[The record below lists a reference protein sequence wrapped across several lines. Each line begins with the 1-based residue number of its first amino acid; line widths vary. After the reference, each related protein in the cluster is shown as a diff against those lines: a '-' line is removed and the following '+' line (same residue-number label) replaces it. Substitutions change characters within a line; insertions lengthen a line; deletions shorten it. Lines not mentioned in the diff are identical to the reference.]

1 MFVLLDY
8 NNISKFLNRILGI
21 EVELQNKLF
30 RYFTDTLTS
39 VILDQKRRGSWDMGI
54 LGTLCMHVVQSL
66 QCSSDFFLLCLLW
79 NIFVV
84 VIVWCLRQRQLTIFI
99 TWQQSM
105 PMHAERDIVMSDQ
118 SVCQSH

>member
-54 LGTLCMHVVQSL
+54 LGTLCTHIVQSL
-66 QCSSDFFLLCLLW
+66 QSLPDFFLLCLLW
-79 NIFVV
+79 NIFCGYCMV
-84 VIVWCLRQRQLTIFI
+84 FKAEAANNFYH
-99 TWQQSM
+99 M
-105 PMHAERDIVMSDQ
+105 AAKHAYACRA
-118 SVCQSH
+118 

>member
-54 LGTLCMHVVQSL
+54 LGTLCMQL
-66 QCSSDFFLLCLLW
+66 CRACSVRLIFSFFAFYGTFFLWLLYG
-79 NIFVV
+79 V
-84 VIVWCLRQRQLTIFI
+84 
-99 TWQQSM
+99 
-105 PMHAERDIVMSDQ
+105 
-118 SVCQSH
+118 